1 MTMDHYSTL
10 GVARSA
16 TQDEIKK
23 AYRKLAMQH
32 HPDQGG
38 NLDDFHRVQA
48 AYDILSDPQK
58 RAIFDNPAPQN
69 TWGGFAQNPSGFS
82 FNVNG
87 FDLNE
92 VFRTAFAQEFQNHQ
106 SQKQIYRTRVTVS
119 LRDVYHGKEQV
130 LQLGTPKGTTTI
142 KVTIPIG
149 IKSGQSIRYENII
162 EDGALIIEYVVQP
175 DLRFTREGDNL
186 YANIPISVLD
196 LVVGTKMK
204 FRTLGDV
211 ELDID
216 IPPGTQPYQQIRLAG
231 HGMPAEHG
239 GKGDQ
244 ILLLK
249 PLIPANINS
258 EIIDAIKRHRPN

>member
-1 MTMDHYSTL
+1 MTMDHYNTL

-16 TQDEIKK
+16 TQEEIKK

-38 NLDDFHRVQA
+38 NQGEFQRLLD
-48 AYDILSDPQK
+48 AYNVLGDPQK
-58 RAIFDNPAPQN
+58 RAAYDTPPQQN
-69 TWGGFAQNPSGFS
+69 HFGQQPGGFA

-92 VFRTAFAQEFQNHQ
+92 IFGAAFSQHFQNQQ
-106 SQKQIYRTRVTVS
+106 SQKQVYRTRVNVS

-130 LQLGTPKGTTTI
+130 LQLGTPKGNKTI
-142 KVTIPIG
+142 KVTIPVG
-149 IKSGQSIRYENII
+149 IHSGQSIRYENLID
-162 EDGALIIEYVVQP
+162 DGDLIIEYIIQP

-204 FRTLGDV
+204 FRTLDDV
-211 ELDID
+211 ELDIH
-216 IPPGTQPYQQIRLAG
+216 IPPSTQPYQQIRLAG
-231 HGMPAEHG
+231 HGMPAANG